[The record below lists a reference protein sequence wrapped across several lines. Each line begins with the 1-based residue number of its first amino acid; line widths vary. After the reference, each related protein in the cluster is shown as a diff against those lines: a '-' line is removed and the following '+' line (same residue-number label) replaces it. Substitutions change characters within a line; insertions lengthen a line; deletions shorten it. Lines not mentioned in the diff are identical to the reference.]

1 MRIAMKRIFSIIV
14 ALLFVMH
21 AFPQSNNI
29 YTDGT
34 KWIYVYDAFDPD
46 GFWFRGDVIVET
58 IKGDTVVNGITY
70 KKIERAEIYIG
81 EEEDYDPIT
90 RGDLLRYSDSKYLRY
105 YTDISYGEDY
115 KNAYPQKFMGDDH
128 VMYDEN
134 LKVGDKVWWEQNQ
147 TVVEIGDTVFEE
159 SPNVVRKYWRHNAG
173 TDWYYEEDLYTR
185 LNHIWWIEG
194 IGRLSY
200 PYYIGVDCICHDML
214 MCCINANGDTIYKNK
229 KYVEAVKDYIRITG
243 MRGICADN
251 ISIAQHDG
259 ECIVT
264 LPVAAEWAV
273 TLYNAAGVSVA
284 CKAGEGSEIFLPV
297 DGKGTHILVL
307 EVGGKQ
313 YTKKVMIR

>member
-1 MRIAMKRIFSIIV
+1 MKRIFSIIG

-90 RGDLLRYSDSKYLRY
+90 RGDLLRYSDGKYLRY

-173 TDWYYEEDLYTR
+173 TDWYYEEDL
-185 LNHIWWIEG
+185 
-194 IGRLSY
+194 
-200 PYYIGVDCICHDML
+200 
-214 MCCINANGDTIYKNK
+214 
-229 KYVEAVKDYIRITG
+229 
-243 MRGICADN
+243 
-251 ISIAQHDG
+251 
-259 ECIVT
+259 
-264 LPVAAEWAV
+264 
-273 TLYNAAGVSVA
+273 
-284 CKAGEGSEIFLPV
+284 
-297 DGKGTHILVL
+297 
-307 EVGGKQ
+307 
-313 YTKKVMIR
+313 